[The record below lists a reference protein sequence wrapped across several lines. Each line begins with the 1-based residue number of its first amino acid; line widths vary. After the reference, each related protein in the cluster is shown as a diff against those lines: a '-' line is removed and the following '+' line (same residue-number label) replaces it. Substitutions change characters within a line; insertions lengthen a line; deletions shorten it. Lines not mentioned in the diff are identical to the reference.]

1 MAQRKNG
8 STQSKGKKGRKHG
21 RIKRKPLHM
30 RYNSERR
37 DLRNKAK
44 RIVRLMKK
52 FSNYHLTNMP
62 DNLSAYV
69 KKYLD

>member
-21 RIKRKPLHM
+21 RMKKKVSHM
-30 RYNSERR
+30 RYNSEKRY
-37 DLRNKAK
+37 LKNKAR
-44 RIVRLMKK
+44 RIVRKMKK
-52 FSNYHLTNMP
+52 FSNYHLTNMS
-62 DNLSAYV
+62 DDLASFV